1 MLIFTVMQ
9 SKITIK
15 TDCLRNLPELL
26 HCFVVLFY
34 YYYYYYYFVGVWVS
48 CLVSYFYFD
57 SFFLSFV
64 AR

>member
-1 MLIFTVMQ
+1 MLVFTVMQ

-26 HCFVVLFY
+26 HCFVLLF

-48 CLVSYFYFD
+48 CLVSYFYFA
-57 SFFLSFV
+57 SSLLSFV